1 MPTLSTGAGNR
12 RKRSGRSGSPPGPCT
27 VECRWSTTEDQLDHD
42 GACCQNCAC
51 SRLRATDEVEDQ
63 NDQKDDDEDPYQSV
77 TRSGDREHFSPPRSC
92 WIRNVP
98 RAGRIYSHVR
108 CVVPPFSSP
117 SARGGR
123 LVGQGNSG
131 VHNDFATGSFGNMPS
146 GLDSVILRV
155 KGEEGA
161 LNPLDLDGRVV
172 PALYDMNIAISHAV
186 AVPASSA
193 GQTPPSVPPA
203 REERGNS

>member
-77 TRSGDREHFSPPRSC
+77 TRSGDREHFSPPRILLDPKRTPC
-92 WIRNVP
+92 WSDLLP
-98 RAGRIYSHVR
+98 RPLR
-108 CVVPPFSSP
+108 CTPILSP

-161 LNPLDLDGRVV
+161 GESPR
-172 PALYDMNIAISHAV
+172 S
-186 AVPASSA
+186 
-193 GQTPPSVPPA
+193 
-203 REERGNS
+203 